1 MRLLT
6 HKSCGYQSFE
16 DHRFVSRAAW
26 CPCQDASPFTYVD
39 THAGRGVY
47 DLIVEEVARCDAHA
61 DALPPWTSQGCVVQ
75 MLQFQSNHKNAHQET
90 VKRQLAKG
98 ILNYRK
104 GRLMRNNAAILC
116 SILGGKDAKSK
127 LVVLNL
133 PGPASRWKIFYN
145 IVAKEIMP
153 TFVIQILSSQLPRN

>member
-1 MRLLT
+1 MSFDRGGAIAGRGPLSSIVMAMRLLT

-61 DALPPWTSQGCVVQ
+61 DALPP
-75 MLQFQSNHKNAHQET
+75 
-90 VKRQLAKG
+90 
-98 ILNYRK
+98 
-104 GRLMRNNAAILC
+104 
-116 SILGGKDAKSK
+116 
-127 LVVLNL
+127 
-133 PGPASRWKIFYN
+133 
-145 IVAKEIMP
+145 
-153 TFVIQILSSQLPRN
+153 